1 MAKRAV
7 LVDADYNAIGIET
20 SPWQVAQGEA
30 GGAGWDLF
38 AILYGTNLLELGTET
53 NPIQTQEG

>member
-1 MAKRAV
+1 MTTRAV
-7 LVDADYNAIGIET
+7 LVDVNYNAIGIDS
-20 SPWQVAQGEA
+20 SPYQFAEGEA

-38 AILYGTNLLELGTET
+38 AILYGSNLLELGTET

>member
-1 MAKRAV
+1 MTKRAV
-7 LVDADYNAIGIET
+7 LVDPNYNIIGIE
-20 SPWQVAQGEA
+20 SFPWQLTQGEA